1 MTAPSSPKKNLRSPP
16 LDPSSSPKMAARCGC
31 GLRRRGRGGGLLLTA
46 NLLLVVGAFWAGTI
60 FKDSSAAENKPP
72 GVHKGEPSP
81 STTPQFTNAVLRST
95 QQQYDASSSQLRAA
109 AGVAP
114 SPARSNHQPPPPP
127 PTPKPAEARLLD
139 EYKRQVK
146 QLQVE
151 LRQVHNQHQREVS
164 TLPSSGSTLGLS
176 SLQLTTD
183 SLAFDMPR
191 TKRVVTV
198 CDGRRSSRSAPM
210 SAATLAPPI
219 LSVPFGPFPSQT
231 LVAIFSST
239 RASPPGPTLHTRL

>member
-60 FKDSSAAENKPP
+60 FNDSL
-72 GVHKGEPSP
+72 
-81 STTPQFTNAVLRST
+81 LRST
-95 QQQYDASSSQLRAA
+95 QQQYDASTSQLRAA